1 MQTILIMFITLIS
14 VILAGIS
21 NMIFCKSSL
30 CQALNRPMDGGRLW
44 EKDQKRIFGAN
55 KTWKGFWGMVV
66 FATGFQILWG
76 WVSQAFP
83 ILEQYNYIYQY
94 QSNTTALNALIGF
107 ALGFA
112 YVLFELPNS
121 FIKRRLDITPGKTMS
136 GIYKVLFIFLDQAD
150 SIFGCVLVICIVY
163 KMPVWFYFAYVLL
176 GAGTHIIIN
185 MLLYACKLRQNMF

>member
-1 MQTILIMFITLIS
+1 MQIILIMFITLIS

-44 EKDQKRIFGAN
+44 QKDQKRIFGAN

-94 QSNTTALNALIGF
+94 QRNTTTLNALVGF

-121 FIKRRLDITPGKTMS
+121 FIKRRLDIAPGKQANNALRWLFIAIDQTDS
-136 GIYKVLFIFLDQAD
+136 LFGCTLVLAVLFPMSLAQYLAF
-150 SIFGCVLVICIVY
+150 VI
-163 KMPVWFYFAYVLL
+163 L
-176 GAGTHIIIN
+176 GGVTHIVIN
-185 MLLYACKLRQNMF
+185 VILYRLKLRRNLY